1 MPRRHIWAA
10 ATGASTRE
18 LMSSM
23 GHASPDAALRYQH
36 ATGERDKAIA
46 DALAAFARPAPIIEM
61 DQKKKPGGHEG

>member
-1 MPRRHIWAA
+1 
-10 ATGASTRE
+10 
-18 LMSSM
+18 MSSM